1 MRAAAGLPLGRRR
14 PVMTADSLSAWRRI
28 TLRVLVAVLAFM
40 VGFPILYAALVPD
53 HLPPPPALPDPPPGN
68 YRLFVVD
75 WGYHAAIVVEQP
87 RGWRLGPP
95 GAEESP
101 FLEYAW
107 GDRSFYYESNHR
119 PHAVFGT
126 LFLPTASVLYL
137 EPRPDPPHFGGAEAV
152 FARTV
157 DAATLRALLTE
168 LERSIEHDAS
178 GARLPPLAPTPLD
191 RGRFYAAHGKY
202 LWTRNCNWW
211 VVARL
216 AGAGLASRP
225 TGVIFTTQ
233 VGPRLREF
241 TSVRP

>member
-1 MRAAAGLPLGRRR
+1 M
-14 PVMTADSLSAWRRI
+14 I
-28 TLRVLVAVLAFM
+28 
-40 VGFPILYAALVPD
+40 GFPSLYAALVPERV
-53 HLPPPPALPDPPPGN
+53 PPPPALPEPPAGS
-68 YRLFVVD
+68 YRVFVVD
-75 WGYHAAIVVEQP
+75 WGYHTAIVIEQP

-95 GAEESP
+95 GAEDAP

-107 GDRSFYYESNHR
+107 GDRRFYYESDHR
-119 PHAVFGT
+119 PHSVFVT
-126 LFLPTASVLYL
+126 LFLPTDAVLYL
-137 EPRPDPPHFGGAEAV
+137 EARPDPPQLGGAEAV
-152 FARTV
+152 YERTV
-157 DAATLRALLTE
+157 DAATLRALLAE
-168 LERSIEHDAS
+168 LERSVQHDAS
-178 GARLPPLAPTPLD
+178 GARLPALTPTPLD
-191 RGRFYAAHGKY
+191 RGRFYAAHGRY

>member
-1 MRAAAGLPLGRRR
+1 
-14 PVMTADSLSAWRRI
+14 
-28 TLRVLVAVLAFM
+28 VLVAVLAFM

-53 HLPPPPALPDPPPGN
+53 HLPPPPALPEPPAGS

-137 EPRPDPPHFGGAEAV
+137 EARPAPPHFGGADAV
-152 FARTV
+152 FARMV

-168 LERSIEHDAS
+168 LERSIEHDA
-178 GARLPPLAPTPLD
+178 GGTRLEPLAPTPLD